1 MALSEPMPRKALHNR
16 MIKMDAYYRDDGLW
30 DIEGRVTDIKAYS
43 YTSEVRGEVRPG
55 DHVHDMFIRLTLDD
69 RHTVVDVEVSM
80 DATPFDMCVEVE
92 PNFKILIGLKV
103 GPGWMK
109 NVRERVGGKH
119 GCVHVVEL
127 FAPMATVAFQ
137 SVPSYKRIRDAGKPR
152 PERSVTKQKPFS
164 LGGCYSWAYDSPM
177 VKKIY
182 PEWYREPNDTALDS
196 DL

>member
-1 MALSEPMPRKALHNR
+1 
-16 MIKMDAYYRDDGLW
+16 
-30 DIEGRVTDIKAYS
+30 
-43 YTSEVRGEVRPG
+43 
-55 DHVHDMFIRLTLDD
+55 
-69 RHTVVDVEVSM
+69 
-80 DATPFDMCVEVE
+80 
-92 PNFKILIGLKV
+92 
-103 GPGWMK
+103 MK

-137 SVPSYKRIRDAGKPR
+137 SVPSYKRIRDAGKPK
-152 PERSVTKQKPFS
+152 PERSVTKRKPFS
-164 LGGCYSWAYDSPM
+164 LGGCHSWAYDSPM